1 MAARD
6 LQRNASDP
14 QQVKFAERFERR
26 RSERQASAIR
36 AVMQLPAGR
45 LFLWGLLGRLGIDET
60 VYDHSGSTMYFK
72 EGRRNAGL
80 ELKAAML
87 EADEEMYQLMERE
100 MRALARSEQLEI
112 AGAQTRSAQEE
123 SNDGRS

>member
-1 MAARD
+1 MASRD

-14 QQVKFAERFERR
+14 KQVRFAERFAKRQV
-26 RSERQASAIR
+26 ERQGAALHAI
-36 AVMQLPAGR
+36 MQLPIGR

-87 EADEEMYQLMERE
+87 EADEDMYQLMERE

-112 AGAQTRSAQEE
+112 AGVQTRSATEE
-123 SNDGRS
+123 IDG